1 MMVKRRRRIVDD
13 RVDTR
18 VIRACIGGK
27 GVKAIA
33 AELRISPE
41 RVENII
47 EQWTASAVTP
57 ELRRQEFIRLLAQID
72 AVIEGLFPR
81 AVAGEHTAIADLNK
95 IWGRKIGV
103 LGLRAPETAILRV
116 IEETIPRQP
125 TSMDRIEMALKR
137 LQEQRSPAERAA
149 ELRRQLAELEP
160 ALEQQPPPEP
170 PPAKNGGVVI
180 G

>member
-1 MMVKRRRRIVDD
+1 
-13 RVDTR
+13 
-18 VIRACIGGK
+18 
-27 GVKAIA
+27 
-33 AELRISPE
+33 
-41 RVENII
+41 
-47 EQWTASAVTP
+47 
-57 ELRRQEFIRLLAQID
+57 
-72 AVIEGLFPR
+72 
-81 AVAGEHTAIADLNK
+81 VAGEHTAIADLNK

>member
-1 MMVKRRRRIVDD
+1 MVVKRRRRIIDD

-27 GVKAIA
+27 GVKTIA
-33 AELRISPE
+33 AELGISHE

-47 EQWTASAVTP
+47 EEWTASAVTP
-57 ELRRQEFIRLLAQID
+57 ELRRREFVRLLAQID

-81 AVAGEHTAIADLNK
+81 AVAGEHTAITDLNK
-95 IWGRKIGV
+95 VWARKIGV

-125 TSMDRIEMALKR
+125 TLTDRLEAALNA
-137 LQEQRSPAERAA
+137 LLEDQRKPDDQAA
-149 ELRRQLAELEP
+149 H
-160 ALEQQPPPEP
+160 
-170 PPAKNGGVVI
+170 
-180 G
+180 